1 MEFGECLFFYVQN
14 RIVNAN
20 ASFGELFDHSA
31 KNGILHIRYT
41 KVETFGWLIII
52 IIIIFLSLFFM

>member
-41 KVETFGWLIII
+41 KVETFG
-52 IIIIFLSLFFM
+52 